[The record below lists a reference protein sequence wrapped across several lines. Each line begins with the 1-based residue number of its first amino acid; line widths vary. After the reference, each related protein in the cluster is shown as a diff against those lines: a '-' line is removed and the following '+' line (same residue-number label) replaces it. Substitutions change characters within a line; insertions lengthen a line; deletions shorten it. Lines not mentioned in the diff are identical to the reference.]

1 MENFKFAGP
10 FCNFWLW
17 VPSIVSSHIATI
29 TIYRLTCLIID
40 CIPDS
45 TTFKSLE
52 PSYSAF
58 KKNYHWIWILNCSL
72 SYSESMIRVKSQG
85 SPVCV
90 RWQLAVWQHLANRQ
104 SSDSFVW
111 AERSASMEDT
121 DQCQSRSGSAARK
134 AFTLAWDLQL
144 QFKTC
149 DSQYQWQSWW
159 DWFCF
164 VWLEN
169 ELQV

>member
-1 MENFKFAGP
+1 
-10 FCNFWLW
+10 
-17 VPSIVSSHIATI
+17 
-29 TIYRLTCLIID
+29 
-40 CIPDS
+40 
-45 TTFKSLE
+45 
-52 PSYSAF
+52 
-58 KKNYHWIWILNCSL
+58 
-72 SYSESMIRVKSQG
+72 MIRVKSQG

-144 QFKTC
+144 QLYHSKHVIPNGKIGEIDSVLCGLKMSSKFKYEERKTQNRLL
-149 DSQYQWQSWW
+149 SQIHFRGFSVFGNKIGFFLFKVNFLLQSRKMWAG
-159 DWFCF
+159 CEKSK
-164 VWLEN
+164 LH
-169 ELQV
+169 